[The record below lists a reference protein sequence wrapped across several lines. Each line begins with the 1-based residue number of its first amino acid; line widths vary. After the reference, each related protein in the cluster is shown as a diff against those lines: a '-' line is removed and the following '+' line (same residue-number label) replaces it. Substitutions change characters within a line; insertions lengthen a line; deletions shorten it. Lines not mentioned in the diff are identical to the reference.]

1 MQHESE
7 PNPAYPESNFES
19 FERVLVSRSPRPR
32 HTLAS
37 SSFIT
42 RLVLVSRSPRPR
54 LSPGSFLSLARLVL
68 SSGWPLLEP
77 KGELAGF
84 EVSRKDRFLFLSFPP
99 VKLFFVLVRPR
110 FSLSTLGS
118 CFSQSRTRKLAT
130 KNKGSSPNDEKW
142 NLD

>member
-19 FERVLVSRSPRPR
+19 FERVLVS

-84 EVSRKDRFLFLSFPP
+84 
-99 VKLFFVLVRPR
+99 
-110 FSLSTLGS
+110 
-118 CFSQSRTRKLAT
+118 
-130 KNKGSSPNDEKW
+130 
-142 NLD
+142 